1 MTRRILVV
9 FGANLEL
16 LGKREPEIYGRVTLD
31 EIRGAITETARN
43 RDVQVTWVSSNHE
56 GDLVDALGEGI
67 GNVDGV
73 LINPGAFTHTSVA
86 IRDALAALRV
96 PAIEVHLSNIFARED
111 FRKKSMIS
119 EVVTGVVS
127 GLGAGGMVRAF
138 DALCDLIVDPPHPPG
153 QETRESSRNLRES
166 A

>member
-1 MTRRILVV
+1 MRRVLVV

-31 EIRGAITETARN
+31 EIRAAIAENARRRN
-43 RDVQVTWVSSNHE
+43 VQVTWASSNHE
-56 GDLVDALGEGI
+56 GDLVDALGQGV

-73 LINPGAFTHTSVA
+73 LINPGAFTHTSIA

-96 PAIEVHLSNIFARED
+96 PAIEVHLSNIFAREE

-119 EVVTGVVS
+119 DVVTGVVS
-127 GLGAGGMVRAF
+127 GLGATGMVRAF
-138 DALCDLIVDPPHPPG
+138 DALCDLIESEPGPPN
-153 QETRESSRNLRES
+153 QETRESSRNLREP